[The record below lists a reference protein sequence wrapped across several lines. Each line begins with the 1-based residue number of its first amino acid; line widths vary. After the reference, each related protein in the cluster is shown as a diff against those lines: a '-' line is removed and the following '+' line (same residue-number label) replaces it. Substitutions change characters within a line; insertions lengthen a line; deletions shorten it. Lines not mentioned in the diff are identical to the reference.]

1 MLPLAAA
8 PAYTHSDMF
17 CSGSGRGFSLS
28 VIIQELTVTYF
39 STGPALL
46 LLSLSVALRTPCA
59 LLLFFVLGIFFLS
72 TSSIC
77 LLFAR
82 RYFRLPPSLSKRAP
96 PSPVCLSSIPKRVF
110 CGFLLCRGSTQSQ
123 PLPFTFRCHT
133 PACLLFSFFFP
144 RPSSLGH
151 ACLSASALMDLSV
164 GRLQQ
169 VSALASVTRDDL
181 HLIRGWR

>member
-17 CSGSGRGFSLS
+17 CSGSGGGFSLS

-82 RYFRLPPSLSKRAP
+82 RYFRLPPSLSKRVP
-96 PSPVCLSSIPKRVF
+96 PLPRLPEFNPQTRFLRLFIVPRVDSVPAAAVHFPLSHSCLSSLLLFFSPSVLAWPRLSVSVGADGSLCWKITA
-110 CGFLLCRGSTQSQ
+110 GFGS
-123 PLPFTFRCHT
+123 RECHT
-133 PACLLFSFFFP
+133 
-144 RPSSLGH
+144 R
-151 ACLSASALMDLSV
+151 
-164 GRLQQ
+164 
-169 VSALASVTRDDL
+169 
-181 HLIRGWR
+181 